1 MKKKRRNKR
10 GIRYDRIFMLIFVI
24 IVIIVL
30 SKLVTYISYNNK
42 VYKEVTN
49 SKNSVVSIYKKY
61 NKLKIY
67 NKTIDY
73 LRKNKKSVKINSKK
87 YSIIINTNNIKKK
100 MNLNVNL
107 YNKKL
112 DSDFNNSKAYFIDNK
127 GILLN
132 SSKITIKLPN
142 YLLKNKIV
150 DIYGITND
158 NKIEEIK
165 LKEEVKNSKVSITLN
180 KKYSSYF
187 ITYVKLKYLNAKDLT
202 VYKGSTINLNL
213 EYIPKRTTIKDI
225 EYIKIGDI
233 FSMENNKLIANKKG
247 TDKVVIKAKNSNIKK
262 EIKIKVIEKSKKKP
276 KIEVKD
282 GLTYVNG
289 ILIVNKTYSLPKDY
303 NPGKLNTDA
312 YNAFEKMK
320 EAASKDNI
328 KLWIASGYRSYTT
341 QDNLYNYYLK
351 NDSKEK
357 VDTYS
362 ARPGHSE
369 HQTGYAMDLNI
380 IDSSFEGTP
389 EAIWIEKN
397 CYKYGF
403 IIRYPKGKEQITGY
417 KYEPW
422 HVRYLGE
429 ENNKKVHDSTL
440 TLEEYLNIDSKYSE

>member
-24 IVIIVL
+24 IAIILL

-87 YSIIINTNNIKKK
+87 YSITINTNNIKKK
-100 MNLNVNL
+100 MDLNVNL

-127 GILLN
+127 DILLN

-262 EIKIKVIEKSKKKP
+262 EIKIKVIEKSKKEP

-303 NPGKLNTDA
+303 NPGRLNTDA

-429 ENNKKVHDSTL
+429 EIAKKVHDSTL